1 MPSDLSFAYI
11 EGQMNCDAEH
21 KLKEM
26 LKMWMK
32 EADNSLLNCAN
43 GTRKSNT
50 CPKDELWQSNLW

>member
-11 EGQMNCDAEH
+11 EGQMNCHAEH

-32 EADNSLLNCAN
+32 ESLLNCSN
-43 GTRKSNT
+43 GTRECNT
-50 CPKDELWQSNLW
+50 CPKDELW